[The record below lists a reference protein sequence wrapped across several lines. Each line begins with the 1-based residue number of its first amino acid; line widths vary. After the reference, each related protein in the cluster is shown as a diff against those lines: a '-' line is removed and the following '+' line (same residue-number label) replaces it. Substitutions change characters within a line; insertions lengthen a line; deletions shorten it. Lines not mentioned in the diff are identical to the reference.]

1 MADSEET
8 KRLRAETQQLQLALI
23 QDLDYV
29 AGAMNVA
36 FLLSDADLREV
47 QNVKT
52 LLTAE
57 DKATK
62 LVTSLKDKVKCKSAN
77 YNKFLKILRE
87 REDDFE
93 DIISRLAGR
102 PMTTS
107 IVVCQLAIPKLP
119 LEEPICRLGERVAP
133 SLKINEALITRLSK
147 MFPQNA
153 VAISLS
159 YPPQNPYNAFT
170 L

>member
-52 LLTAE
+52 LLTAG

-62 LVTSLKDKVKCKSAN
+62 LVTSLKDKVKLNSAN
-77 YNKFLKILRE
+77 YYKFLEILRMK
-87 REDDFE
+87 EDDFE
-93 DIISRLAGR
+93 DIISRLEFNAG
-102 PMTTS
+102 
-107 IVVCQLAIPKLP
+107 I
-119 LEEPICRLGERVAP
+119 
-133 SLKINEALITRLSK
+133 
-147 MFPQNA
+147 
-153 VAISLS
+153 
-159 YPPQNPYNAFT
+159 
-170 L
+170 

>member
-29 AGAMNVA
+29 AGAMNAA

-62 LVTSLKDKVKCKSAN
+62 LVTSLKIKVKLNSAN
-77 YNKFLKILRE
+77 YYKFLEILRE
-87 REDDFE
+87 KEDHFK
-93 DIISRLAGR
+93 DIISRLEFNAG
-102 PMTTS
+102 
-107 IVVCQLAIPKLP
+107 K
-119 LEEPICRLGERVAP
+119 PITVP
-133 SLKINEALITRLSK
+133 ALLLVS
-147 MFPQNA
+147 
-153 VAISLS
+153 S
-159 YPPQNPYNAFT
+159 YFYICYYWKNQYAGPCFI
-170 L
+170 